1 MHTDL
6 SLPNSCKNQII
17 IMLQYTRIPGVG
29 VAVMETETVS
39 NIAAVVA
46 INSIPM
52 RSRVFVGVIVSS
64 ILKMISTSYI

>member
-6 SLPNSCKNQII
+6 SLPNSSKNQII
-17 IMLQYTRIPGVG
+17 IMLQYTHIPGVG

-46 INSIPM
+46 INSILM

-64 ILKMISTSYI
+64 ILKMMSTSYT